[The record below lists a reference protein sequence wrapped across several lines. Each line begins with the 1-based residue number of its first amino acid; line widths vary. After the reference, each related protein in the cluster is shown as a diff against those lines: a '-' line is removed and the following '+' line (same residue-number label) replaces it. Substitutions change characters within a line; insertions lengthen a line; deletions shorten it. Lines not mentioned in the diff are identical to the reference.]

1 MTSICCPHCRS
12 VQRLSF
18 WELHAR
24 LGQCYEMESAIG
36 GRKVGRSDSEGFA
49 SQEEVPPS
57 SSPGVSISRKSVRL
71 PSSIDRQHIKP
82 PSEEVLPDM
91 DPSPANSN
99 GQGSLPLSSYRRPVG
114 VVPSP
119 MSPEDMSVAILNTG
133 RRASLQHV
141 GHEHRDRDRE
151 VHREV
156 HRSHSRGSGG
166 LHRNELHG
174 HHGRKR
180 SILDSGGGERRSRDS
195 DLLGSHKV
203 GDIAKAVATLEDAAL
218 SSKDFKQLLQPHEC
232 WQKAKSSNRAVP
244 SMRTGIK
251 SNPSGVLG
259 HTTSAPAA
267 EEERGPARGLARFVL
282 LPGRPFRNSWDI
294 LAVLFLVHD
303 MIVIPLRFFDMPNAL
318 FLEILAWFTQVF
330 WNFDILATFITGYY
344 EDGNLILEPVKIAWN
359 YTKTWL
365 IFDVT
370 VVSIDWIILFLAAD
384 SDAQG
389 VHRLSKTVRLLRFLR
404 MVRILRLAKISRM
417 SEAVQEQ
424 IQSQS
429 ANIHYSLFK
438 SIFRLLLL
446 THLLACSW
454 YGIGRLSGEEWG
466 DHSWVKEV
474 ALTERTL
481 GYQYT
486 TCYHWAFCQMGVG
499 GIAIYPTNTYERSFG
514 IFSAFIA
521 LMTFSTLVSKMT
533 SLMSSLNKLKDEET
547 EQFRLLRRY
556 LIYND
561 IPLHL
566 SQRIIRFLQHGYRIR
581 NEALSA
587 GSHLPIL
594 DLLSQSLQ
602 GELQL
607 ERHRGCLIELHFIQ
621 QLPAES
627 RQTVQVMQKLAMNA
641 LGDTVVAHDDVL
653 FCGGDSAEAAY
664 FVQSG
669 RLTYH
674 CAQDDDD
681 DDASI
686 PVLSHTWVAEMSLW
700 TPWTH
705 MGDLISEDV
714 SRVVVLHMEQFC
726 KCVRESGECQ
736 PAAVAYAKDYVDQL
750 RRKVVVHDLWSPRG
764 EAPVS
769 KLSRQTSM
777 KSAQAGVQRCC
788 RFWRT
793 WNTNIHPMNG

>member
-1 MTSICCPHCRS
+1 MSSLLCPNCKC

-24 LGQCYEMESAIG
+24 LGQCYEVETGEKHLTRSASEARHAEEIG
-36 GRKVGRSDSEGFA
+36 A
-49 SQEEVPPS
+49 SH
-57 SSPGVSISRKSVRL
+57 SPGYQLSRKSIRL
-71 PSSIDRQHIKP
+71 PSNLQQHIKL
-82 PSEEVLPDM
+82 PSEEGLADL
-91 DPSPANSN
+91 DHAPANSH
-99 GQGSLPLSSYRRPVG
+99 GQGSHPLSSDRRPVG
-114 VVPSP
+114 VVPSAVPSP
-119 MSPEDMSVAILNTG
+119 MTEDMPVAILAG
-133 RRASLQHV
+133 RRSSHGEKFPGEKFPDRTHSNGGQ
-141 GHEHRDRDRE
+141 EHR
-151 VHREV
+151 
-156 HRSHSRGSGG
+156 
-166 LHRNELHG
+166 
-174 HHGRKR
+174 GR
-180 SILDSGGGERRSRDS
+180 RRSAVDRANRDS
-195 DLLGSHKV
+195 ETLNSFTE
-203 GDIAKAVATLEDAAL
+203 KAGFAQAVTTLEDAAIN
-218 SSKDFKQLLQPHEC
+218 SQNFKTMLQPHEC
-232 WQKAKSSNRAVP
+232 WQKIKTNSRHIHTV
-244 SMRTGIK
+244 RTATASKTTG
-251 SNPSGVLG
+251 GVLANN
-259 HTTSAPAA
+259 SANHGDEANA
-267 EEERGPARGLARFVL
+267 VHGLARFVL
-282 LPGRPFRNSWDI
+282 LPGRPFRNIWDI

-318 FLEILAWFTQVF
+318 LLEILAWCTQVF
-330 WNFDILATFITGYY
+330 WNLDVIATFMTGYY
-344 EDGNLILEPVKIAWN
+344 EDGNLILKPVKIAWN
-359 YTKTWL
+359 YAKTWL
-365 IFDVT
+365 LFDII

-424 IQSQS
+424 IQSQA

-466 DHSWVKEV
+466 DHSWVKEID
-474 ALTERTL
+474 LTGRTL

-514 IFSAFIA
+514 IFAAFVA

-566 SQRIIRFLQHGYRIR
+566 SQRIVRFLQHGYRIR

-594 DLLSQSLQ
+594 DLLSQSLR

-607 ERHRGCLIELHFIQ
+607 ERHRNCLVEMQFIQ
-621 QLPAES
+621 QLPPEN
-627 RQTVQVMQKLAMNA
+627 RQTIQVMQKLAVNA

-653 FCGGDSAEAAY
+653 FGAGDSAEAAY

-669 RLTYH
+669 RLNYH
-674 CAQDDDD
+674 WGEEDDSDGG
-681 DDASI
+681 I
-686 PVLSHTWVAEMSLW
+686 PVSRNVWIAEMALW

-705 MGDLISEDV
+705 LGDLVSEDV
-714 SRVVVLHMEQFC
+714 SRLVVLHVEQFC

-736 PAAVAYAKDYVDQL
+736 PAAVAYAKDYVDEL
-750 RRKVVVHDLWSPRG
+750 KSRNSNMNDLFISRRDKQPARV
-764 EAPVS
+764 
-769 KLSRQTSM
+769 SRQASM
-777 KSAQAGVQRCC
+777 HSAMADGSFGCC
-788 RFWRT
+788 RGFWRT
-793 WNTNIHPMNG
+793 PKTKTNVLPMDG

>member
-1 MTSICCPHCRS
+1 MT
-12 VQRLSF
+12 
-18 WELHAR
+18 
-24 LGQCYEMESAIG
+24 
-36 GRKVGRSDSEGFA
+36 
-49 SQEEVPPS
+49 
-57 SSPGVSISRKSVRL
+57 
-71 PSSIDRQHIKP
+71 
-82 PSEEVLPDM
+82 
-91 DPSPANSN
+91 
-99 GQGSLPLSSYRRPVG
+99 
-114 VVPSP
+114 
-119 MSPEDMSVAILNTG
+119 EDMPVAILAG
-133 RRASLQHV
+133 RRSSHGEKFPGEKFPDRTHSNGGQ
-141 GHEHRDRDRE
+141 EHR
-151 VHREV
+151 
-156 HRSHSRGSGG
+156 
-166 LHRNELHG
+166 
-174 HHGRKR
+174 GR
-180 SILDSGGGERRSRDS
+180 RRSAVDRANRDS
-195 DLLGSHKV
+195 ETLNSFTE
-203 GDIAKAVATLEDAAL
+203 KAGFAQAVTTLEDAAIN
-218 SSKDFKQLLQPHEC
+218 SQNFKTMLQPHEC
-232 WQKAKSSNRAVP
+232 WQKIKTNSRHIHTV
-244 SMRTGIK
+244 RTATASKTTG
-251 SNPSGVLG
+251 GVLANN
-259 HTTSAPAA
+259 SANHGDEANA
-267 EEERGPARGLARFVL
+267 VHGLARFVL
-282 LPGRPFRNSWDI
+282 LPGRPFRNIWDI

-318 FLEILAWFTQVF
+318 LLEILAWCTQVF
-330 WNFDILATFITGYY
+330 WNLDVIATFMTGYY
-344 EDGNLILEPVKIAWN
+344 EDGNLILKPVKIAWN
-359 YTKTWL
+359 YAKTWL
-365 IFDVT
+365 LFDII

-424 IQSQS
+424 IQSQA

-466 DHSWVKEV
+466 DHSWVKEID
-474 ALTERTL
+474 LTGRTL

-514 IFSAFIA
+514 IFAAFVA

-566 SQRIIRFLQHGYRIR
+566 SQRIVRFLQHGYRIR

-594 DLLSQSLQ
+594 DLLSQSLR

-607 ERHRGCLIELHFIQ
+607 ERHRNCLVEMQFIQ
-621 QLPAES
+621 QLPPEN
-627 RQTVQVMQKLAMNA
+627 RQTIQVMQKLAVNA

-653 FCGGDSAEAAY
+653 FGAGDSAEAAY

-669 RLTYH
+669 RLNYH
-674 CAQDDDD
+674 WGEEDDSDGG
-681 DDASI
+681 I
-686 PVLSHTWVAEMSLW
+686 PVSRNVWIAEMALW

-705 MGDLISEDV
+705 LGDLVSEDV
-714 SRVVVLHMEQFC
+714 SRLVVLHVEQFC

-736 PAAVAYAKDYVDQL
+736 PAAVAYAKDYVDEL
-750 RRKVVVHDLWSPRG
+750 KSRNSNMNDLFISRRDKQPARV
-764 EAPVS
+764 
-769 KLSRQTSM
+769 SRQASM
-777 KSAQAGVQRCC
+777 HSAMADGSFGCC
-788 RFWRT
+788 RGFWRT
-793 WNTNIHPMNG
+793 PKTKTNVLPMDG

>member
-1 MTSICCPHCRS
+1 MSALLCPNCKC

-24 LGQCYEMESAIG
+24 LGQCYELETGDKHLTRSTSE
-36 GRKVGRSDSEGFA
+36 VGRLAEETGA
-49 SQEEVPPS
+49 SH
-57 SSPGVSISRKSVRL
+57 SPGYQLSRKNIRL
-71 PSSIDRQHIKP
+71 PSSLQQYVKP
-82 PSEEVLPDM
+82 PSEEGLSDL
-91 DPSPANSN
+91 DPSPANSH
-99 GQGSLPLSSYRRPVG
+99 GLSRPMG

-119 MSPEDMSVAILNTG
+119 SPEEPSVAVLPG
-133 RRASLQHV
+133 RRSSHS
-141 GHEHRDRDRE
+141 EKFPDRT
-151 VHREV
+151 
-156 HRSHSRGSGG
+156 HSRGSGG
-166 LHRNELHG
+166 QG
-174 HHGRKR
+174 QGQ
-180 SILDSGGGERRSRDS
+180 GGEHRGRRRSAADRTS
-195 DLLGSHKV
+195 ETLNSFPE
-203 GDIAKAVATLEDAAL
+203 KAGTAQAIATLEDAAMNSQSL
-218 SSKDFKQLLQPHEC
+218 KNMLQPHEC
-232 WQKAKSSNRAVP
+232 WLKVKTNSRHIHTV
-244 SMRTGIK
+244 RTATASKTTG
-251 SNPSGVLG
+251 GVLG
-259 HTTSAPAA
+259 NNSANPGDEAN
-267 EEERGPARGLARFVL
+267 PVHGLARFVL
-282 LPGRPFRNSWDI
+282 LPGRPFRNVWDI

-318 FLEILAWFTQVF
+318 LLEILAWCTQVF
-330 WNFDILATFITGYY
+330 WNLDVVATFMTGYY
-344 EDGNLILEPVKIAWN
+344 ENGNLILEPVKIAWN
-359 YTKTWL
+359 YAKTWL
-365 IFDVT
+365 LFDII

-404 MVRILRLAKISRM
+404 MVRILRMAKISRM

-424 IQSQS
+424 IQSQT

-474 ALTERTL
+474 DLTARTL

-514 IFSAFIA
+514 IFAAFIA

-533 SLMSSLNKLKDEET
+533 SLMSNLNKLKDEET

-566 SQRIIRFLQHGYRIR
+566 SQRIVRFLQHGYRIR

-594 DLLSQSLQ
+594 DLLSQSLR

-607 ERHRGCLIELHFIQ
+607 ERHRNCLIELQFIQ
-621 QLPAES
+621 QLPPEN
-627 RQTVQVMQKLAMNA
+627 RQTIQVMQKLAVNA

-653 FCGGDSAEAAY
+653 FGAGDSAEAAY

-669 RLTYH
+669 RLNYLWEEEE
-674 CAQDDDD
+674 DSDGG
-681 DDASI
+681 I
-686 PVLSHTWVAEMSLW
+686 PVNRNVWVAEMALW
-700 TPWTH
+700 TPWIH
-705 MGDLISEDV
+705 LGDLVSEDV
-714 SRVVVLHMEQFC
+714 SRLVVLHVEQFC

-736 PAAVAYAKDYVDQL
+736 PAAVAYAKDYVDEL
-750 RRKVVVHDLWSPRG
+750 KSKNSNMNDLFISRREKQQNRM
-764 EAPVS
+764 
-769 KLSRQTSM
+769 SRQASM
-777 KSAQAGVQRCC
+777 QSAMADARFGCC
-788 RFWRT
+788 LGFWRT
-793 WNTNIHPMNG
+793 SKKKINVHPMDG